1 MEYGLAIIQTPET
14 ANPARLASLAE
25 EAGFDSIW
33 IGEHPAIPV
42 EYKTPYPL
50 KADGKVPEY
59 YHRMFDPFVSL
70 AAAASVTSRLKLA
83 TGISL
88 IAERHPLLLA
98 KEVATLDVISGGR
111 AILGIGAGY
120 FREEAEIM
128 GTEFG
133 TRYTRMRETVEGMRR
148 VWSGNAAEYH
158 GKVIDFPAVRS
169 EPKPVNGS
177 VPIHIGGLGEKALRR
192 VAAYADGWCP
202 VSLFPAEQMG
212 RDYERI
218 KTLAAEQGRDPEG
231 IEFSVFLG
239 VTETTNIRAESEKW
253 EMTGASRIVLSI
265 GEAEG
270 PMAYV
275 SYRFDLLEPERV
287 ETTLRTLARRCG
299 IGT

>member
-1 MEYGLAIIQTPET
+1 MKYGLAMIQTPDT
-14 ANPARLASLAE
+14 ADPATVGRLAE
-25 EAGFDSIW
+25 EAGFDSVW

-50 KADGKVPEY
+50 TADGKVPEY

-70 AAAASVTSRLKLA
+70 AAASAVTSRIKLA

-98 KEVATLDVISGGR
+98 KEAATLDHISGGR

-128 GTEFG
+128 GTDFR
-133 TRYTRMRETVEGMRR
+133 TRYTRMRETVEAMRQ
-148 VWSGNAAEYH
+148 VWTGDAAEYH
-158 GKVIDFPAVRS
+158 GKVVDFPAVRS
-169 EPKPVNGS
+169 EPRPVNGS
-177 VPIHIGGLGEKALRR
+177 IPVHIGGLGENAMRR

-202 VSLFPAEQMG
+202 VSLFSAEQMG
-212 RDYERI
+212 RDYARI
-218 KTLAAEQGRDPEG
+218 KEMAADNGRDG
-231 IEFSVFLG
+231 AAIEFSVFLG
-239 VTETTNIRAESEKW
+239 VRETTDVRAKTEKW
-253 EMTGASRIVLSI
+253 AAAGASRIVLSI

-275 SYRFDLLEPERV
+275 SYRFDLYTSAAV
-287 ETTLRTLARRCG
+287 AGTLDRLAGRCF
-299 IGT
+299 

>member
-1 MEYGLAIIQTPET
+1 MRYGLAIIQTPDT
-14 ANPARLASLAE
+14 ADPATVGRLAE

-50 KADGKVPEY
+50 TADGRVPEY

-70 AAAASVTSRLKLA
+70 AAASAVTSRIKLA
-83 TGISL
+83 TGICL

-98 KEVATLDVISGGR
+98 KEAATLDHISGGR

-128 GTEFG
+128 GAEFR
-133 TRYTRMRETVEGMRR
+133 TRYTRMRESVEAMRR
-148 VWSGNAAEYH
+148 VWSGRAAEYH
-158 GKVIDFPAVRS
+158 GKVVDFPAIRS
-169 EPKPVNGS
+169 EPRPVNGT
-177 VPIHIGGLGEKALRR
+177 VPVHIGGLGEKALRR

-212 RDYERI
+212 RDYCRI
-218 KTLAAEQGRDPEG
+218 KEMAAENGREG
-231 IEFSVFLG
+231 EAIEFSVFLG
-239 VTETTNIRAESEKW
+239 MTETTDIRAETEKW
-253 EMTGASRIVLSI
+253 EAAGASRIVVSI

-275 SYRFDLLEPERV
+275 SYRFDLYAPRAIAG
-287 ETTLRTLARRCG
+287 TLDRLAQRCRL
-299 IGT
+299 

>member
-1 MEYGLAIIQTPET
+1 MKYGLAMIQTPDT
-14 ANPARLASLAE
+14 ADPATVGRLAE
-25 EAGFDSIW
+25 EAGFDSVW

-50 KADGKVPEY
+50 TADGKVPEY

-70 AAAASVTSRLKLA
+70 AAASAVTSRIKLA

-98 KEVATLDVISGGR
+98 KEAATLDHISGGR

-128 GTEFG
+128 GTDFR
-133 TRYTRMRETVEGMRR
+133 TRYTRMRETVEAMRQ
-148 VWSGNAAEYH
+148 VWTGDAAEYH
-158 GKVIDFPAVRS
+158 GKVVDFPAVRS
-169 EPKPVNGS
+169 EPRPVNGS
-177 VPIHIGGLGEKALRR
+177 IPVHIGGLGEKAMRR

-202 VSLFPAEQMG
+202 VSLFSAEQMG
-212 RDYERI
+212 RDYARI
-218 KTLAAEQGRDPEG
+218 KEMAADNGRDG
-231 IEFSVFLG
+231 AAIEFSVFLG
-239 VTETTNIRAESEKW
+239 VRETTDVRAETEKW
-253 EMTGASRIVLSI
+253 AAAGASRIVLSI

-275 SYRFDLLEPERV
+275 SYRFDLWAPEAV
-287 ETTLRTLARRCG
+287 AGTLDRLAGRCF
-299 IGT
+299 

>member
-1 MEYGLAIIQTPET
+1 MRYGLAIIQTPDVVG
-14 ANPARLASLAE
+14 PAALARSAE
-25 EAGFDSIW
+25 GAGFESIW
-33 IGEHPAIPV
+33 IGEHPVIPV

-70 AAAASVTSRLKLA
+70 AAASAVTTRIKLA
-83 TGISL
+83 TGVCL
-88 IAERHPLLLA
+88 IAERNPLLLA
-98 KEVATLDVISGGR
+98 KEVATLDQVSGGR

-128 GTEFG
+128 GTDFR
-133 TRYTRMRETVEGMRR
+133 TRYTRMRETVEAMRS
-148 VWSGNAAEYH
+148 VWSGDAAEYH
-158 GKVIDFPAVRS
+158 GRIIDFPAVRS
-169 EPKPVNGS
+169 EPRPVRGS
-177 VPIHIGGLGEKALRR
+177 VPVHLGGLGEKAMRR

-212 RDYERI
+212 RDYGRI
-218 KTLAAEQGRDPEG
+218 KEMAREKGRDGET

-239 VTETTNIRAESEKW
+239 VTEATDIRAEAARW
-253 EMTGASRIVLSI
+253 EGAGATRIVLSI

-275 SYRFDLLEPERV
+275 SYRSDLWTSARYEGTVER
-287 ETTLRTLARRCG
+287 LAERCG
-299 IGT
+299 L